1 MNKRRVISVT
11 GIAVMLAMIFFA
23 CKEEVPV
30 SGVTLDKT
38 ALTLT
43 FEETA
48 VLKATVEP
56 ANATVQTVTWSV
68 KPAGVVT
75 LKADG
80 NSCTLA
86 YAGDGTAT
94 VTVKTADGGK
104 TAQCRVTAA
113 GALTNLALIA
123 AVEQATGIDWT
134 KEKDGKVKL
143 TAENLKAIR
152 AVTELSISDQKLTD
166 LSGIEWFRGLTYL
179 NCCDNQLTT
188 LDVSANTALTQ
199 LYCFNNQLTSL
210 DVSANTALTQ
220 LYCFNNQLTSL
231 DVSGCTALEE
241 LYCYDNQLT
250 SLDVSANTAL
260 IQLYCFNNQLTSL
273 DITKL
278 TALKAW
284 YCGLQTSDGTAE
296 QDLKL
301 ILTEDQYLLWK
312 DRLGNTSDNKRVTV
326 KVTDGTVTGVTLDY
340 TECRLIIG
348 DPVTLTATVEPG
360 YAADK
365 TVSWSVNPEGMVRL
379 ETDGNSCTVTAEST
393 GTATVTVT
401 TADGGKT
408 AQCTVTVYDANTMI
422 NLSFIAA
429 VEKATDIGWDKN
441 DDGTVSLTDANLEKI
456 RAVTELNISDQ
467 KLTDLSG
474 IEWFTG
480 LTTLYCDNN
489 QLTELDVSANT
500 ALTSLD
506 CYDNQLTSLDVSAN
520 TALKF
525 LSCQRNQLTEL
536 NVSGCTALTSL
547 RCYNNQ
553 LTELN
558 VSANT
563 ALKTLWCYDNQLT
576 ELNVSANTALK
587 DLECYNNQLT
597 ELDVKANT
605 KLTSLKCDYNQL
617 TKLDVSANT
626 ALWDLECSRN
636 QLTEL
641 DVSANTALTSLYC
654 SSNQLTE
661 LDVSANTKLTSL
673 HCSSNQLTSL
683 DVSANTALMLL
694 YCDNNQLTELD
705 VSANTAL
712 SQLYCSSNQLT
723 ELDVSAITE
732 LLELRCGNQTSDGTT
747 PKSLD
752 LFLTVAQMRRW
763 EMWKSNINNGNV
775 NASVTQ

>member
-11 GIAVMLAMIFFA
+11 GIAVMLAMMFFA

-43 FEETA
+43 REETA

-68 KPAGVVT
+68 ESEGVVT

-278 TALKAW
+278 TALKGW

-429 VEKATDIGWDKN
+429 VEKATNIGWDKN

-456 RAVTELNISDQ
+456 RAVTELDINGPLFTEEG

-480 LTTLYCDNN
+480 LTYLSCNDNNLTELDVSKNTALETLSCSGN
-489 QLTELDVSANT
+489 QLTTLDVSKNTVLTDLSCSSNQLTTLDVSANRLLEDLSCSGNQLTTLDVSANT
-500 ALTSLD
+500 ALEYLRCRSNQLMTLD
-506 CYDNQLTSLDVSAN
+506 VSANTALRWLWCEDNQLAALDVSKNTALDILYCERNQLAALDVSGCTALTRLRCDDNNLTELDVSKNTALETLSCRRNQLTSLDVSAN
-520 TALKF
+520 RL
-525 LSCQRNQLTEL
+525 LEYLYCNSNQLMTL
-536 NVSGCTALTSL
+536 D
-547 RCYNNQ
+547 
-553 LTELN
+553 
-558 VSANT
+558 VSANR
-563 ALKTLWCYDNQLT
+563 LLESLDCYSNRLT
-576 ELNVSANTALK
+576 T
-587 DLECYNNQLT
+587 
-597 ELDVKANT
+597 
-605 KLTSLKCDYNQL
+605 
-617 TKLDVSANT
+617 LDVSANT
-626 ALWDLECSRN
+626 V
-636 QLTEL
+636 LT
-641 DVSANTALTSLYC
+641 Y
-654 SSNQLTE
+654 
-661 LDVSANTKLTSL
+661 
-673 HCSSNQLTSL
+673 
-683 DVSANTALMLL
+683 
-694 YCDNNQLTELD
+694 
-705 VSANTAL
+705 L
-712 SQLYCSSNQLT
+712 S
-723 ELDVSAITE
+723 
-732 LLELRCGNQTSDGTT
+732 CGRQTSDGTT
-747 PKSLD
+747 AQTLM
-752 LFLTVAQMRRW
+752 LTLNENQKTTW
-763 EMWKSNINNGNV
+763 ENEWKSFSSNDQNV
-775 NASVTQ
+775 VLTD

>member
-152 AVTELSISDQKLTD
+152 VVTELSISDQKLTD

-220 LYCFNNQLTSL
+220 LYCSSNQLTEL
-231 DVSGCTALEE
+231 DVSANTALEE

-260 IQLYCFNNQLTSL
+260 TQLYCFNNQLTSL

-278 TALKAW
+278 TALKGW

-456 RAVTELNISDQ
+456 RAVTELNIIGQ

-480 LTTLYCDNN
+480 LTTLDCDNN

-500 ALTSLD
+500 ALTSLHCD
-506 CYDNQLTSLDVSAN
+506 DNQLTSLDVSAN
-520 TALKF
+520 TKL
-525 LSCQRNQLTEL
+525 RQLYC
-536 NVSGCTALTSL
+536 SS
-547 RCYNNQ
+547 
-553 LTELN
+553 
-558 VSANT
+558 
-563 ALKTLWCYDNQLT
+563 
-576 ELNVSANTALK
+576 
-587 DLECYNNQLT
+587 NQLT

-605 KLTSLKCDYNQL
+605 
-617 TKLDVSANT
+617 
-626 ALWDLECSRN
+626 ALEYLYCSSN

-641 DVSANTALTSLYC
+641 DVSANTKLRQLYC

-683 DVSANTALMLL
+683 DVSANTALWDLACYL
-694 YCDNNQLTELD
+694 NRLTTLD

-712 SQLYCSSNQLT
+712 QLLSCQSNQLT

-752 LFLTVAQMRRW
+752 LFLTAAQMKRW